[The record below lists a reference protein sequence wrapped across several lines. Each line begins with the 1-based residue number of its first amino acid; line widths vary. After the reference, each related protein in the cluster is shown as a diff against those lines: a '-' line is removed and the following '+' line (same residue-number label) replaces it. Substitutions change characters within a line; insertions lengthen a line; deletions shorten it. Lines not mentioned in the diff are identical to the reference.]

1 MTVEDEV
8 TCYNISVLAPHLE
21 VQGDAGER
29 GIFSEGHRHT
39 GVRVVPLQTLLPG
52 FMAESF
58 IHVYENF
65 ETDELH
71 DLVIA

>member
-21 VQGDAGER
+21 VQGDAGSTLEAVAEEGER
-29 GIFSEGHRHT
+29 GILSEGHRHT

-58 IHVYENF
+58 IG
-65 ETDELH
+65 TCL
-71 DLVIA
+71 